1 MKREV
6 HMETKLLKAD
16 EIADILKIS
25 LAKAYTMLQRGEL
38 PTVRIGRLVR
48 VRQSD
53 LEKYI
58 YGGDATDPSKRPPVE

>member
-1 MKREV
+1 
-6 HMETKLLKAD
+6 METKLLKAD

-25 LAKAYTMLQRGEL
+25 LAKTYTMLQRGEL

-58 YGGDATDPSKRPPVE
+58 YGEDATDPSKRPPAE